1 MITNIKLKNISLYNQ
16 SLLISFLFFFL
27 FLVKLHTK
35 TFFDDELATIYI
47 LNKHSDIFSL
57 YNYINEWDVSPPLS
71 YLLIYIGSKIFSYQY
86 VPIIFLPLQLFCLIK
101 FADFSSNYF
110 NFNQNVKSAFKFIV
124 ILNPTFLLWCTS
136 LRWYSIWVPLALL
149 TISIFYFKEKKHNKD
164 IWILLLSF
172 SILFHISYLSIVF
185 ILSLIISNLN
195 FFFKDLFIFIK
206 KNIFLFTIFIIF
218 NLPQIYFFFNVHL
231 NNSSNQFGSYILSLV
246 FPLIT
251 IIFGNSVF
259 PLEIISLIYFLFFLI
274 IIYFNFSNIKINK
287 ILIYKD
293 IIIFFI
299 SFYFLLFTFQLGF
312 KSRHSIILYYL
323 FLIFVFI
330 NLNLIINKKNFFF
343 TFVSIF
349 ILMNLLGLKNT
360 LFQTNTIKNNINFP
374 VKKIITF
381 INENS
386 QFCADVKIYT
396 SNINLKFYLNNEN
409 KNFFI
414 NNKVNE
420 QKELTHENCIFIVKS
435 FSGEDNETENEL
447 INFLYEK
454 HQFVLN
460 LKLIEYDKFNFI
472 KKKLFLKNN
481 DNDFSVKI
489 LY

>member
-1 MITNIKLKNISLYNQ
+1 
-16 SLLISFLFFFL
+16 
-27 FLVKLHTK
+27 
-35 TFFDDELATIYI
+35 
-47 LNKHSDIFSL
+47 
-57 YNYINEWDVSPPLS
+57 
-71 YLLIYIGSKIFSYQY
+71 
-86 VPIIFLPLQLFCLIK
+86 
-101 FADFSSNYF
+101 
-110 NFNQNVKSAFKFIV
+110 
-124 ILNPTFLLWCTS
+124 
-136 LRWYSIWVPLALL
+136 
-149 TISIFYFKEKKHNKD
+149 
-164 IWILLLSF
+164 
-172 SILFHISYLSIVF
+172 
-185 ILSLIISNLN
+185 
-195 FFFKDLFIFIK
+195 
-206 KNIFLFTIFIIF
+206 
-218 NLPQIYFFFNVHL
+218 
-231 NNSSNQFGSYILSLV
+231 
-246 FPLIT
+246 
-251 IIFGNSVF
+251 
-259 PLEIISLIYFLFFLI
+259 
-274 IIYFNFSNIKINK
+274 
-287 ILIYKD
+287 
-293 IIIFFI
+293 
-299 SFYFLLFTFQLGF
+299 
-312 KSRHSIILYYL
+312 
-323 FLIFVFI
+323 
-330 NLNLIINKKNFFF
+330 
-343 TFVSIF
+343 
-349 ILMNLLGLKNT
+349 MNLLGLKNT